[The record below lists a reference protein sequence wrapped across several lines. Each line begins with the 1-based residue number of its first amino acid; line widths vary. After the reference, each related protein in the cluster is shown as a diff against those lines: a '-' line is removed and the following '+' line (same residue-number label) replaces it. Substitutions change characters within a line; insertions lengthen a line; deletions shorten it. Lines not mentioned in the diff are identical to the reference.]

1 MKLLLL
7 LLFLS
12 SCSMFMS
19 GKESPKTAKET
30 RYKVTFDKPDW
41 KYKKDKRSDYVFENL
56 NDGRILLS
64 NSFCEE
70 FQEESLESLARKT
83 FKSVKSFKVHKNH
96 YSTFNDREAYRISG
110 SGLVDGVKVTLR
122 LLNTR
127 RNNCYFDFLSISPE
141 GTEKDETIF
150 NEFLK
155 SVEFQ

>member
-12 SCSMFMS
+12 SCSIFMR
-19 GKESPKTAKET
+19 GTEAPKTAKGS
-30 RYKVTFDKPDW
+30 RYQVAFNEPEW
-41 KYKKDKRSDYVFENL
+41 KFRKDKRSDYVYENL
-56 NDGRILLS
+56 TDGRILLS

-70 FQEESLESLARKT
+70 FQEQSLENLAHKT
-83 FKSVKSFKVHKNH
+83 FKSVKSFKANKSH
-96 YSTFNDREAYRISG
+96 YSTFNEREAYRISG
-110 SGLVDGVKVTLR
+110 TGLVDGVKVTLR

-141 GTEKDETIF
+141 GTDKDETVF

-155 SVEFQ
+155 SVEFK